1 MQWVTVSPPRV
12 APGGGGA
19 APGSAMLSGCRFL
32 GVCVRCLWHPNLQ
45 ESYGE
50 VKFLFIVLLQGG
62 SLGARAGAPPPPPCG
77 RVRGRTSL
85 QWVACGVL
93 SARCV
98 PCIVEC
104 ARSAAVP
111 QEARRQAGDTAAG
124 RRLRGSAGGRGARC
138 ATGITE

>member
-1 MQWVTVSPPRV
+1 MQWVTVSPP
-12 APGGGGA
+12 PK
-19 APGSAMLSGCRFL
+19 L
-32 GVCVRCLWHPNLQ
+32 HPNLQ
-45 ESYGE
+45 ESYKE

-62 SLGARAGAPPPPPCG
+62 SVGARAGAPPPPPPPCG

-85 QWVACGVL
+85 QWVACGVQ

-104 ARSAAVP
+104 SRSAAVP
-111 QEARRQAGDTAAG
+111 QEARQQAGDTAVG
-124 RRLRGSAGGRGARC
+124 RRLRGSAGGHGARW